1 MVINGLMVAIGAIF
15 GVLGRAFLS
24 KNIDKEK
31 RSAFPIATFVI
42 NMIGCFVLG
51 IVVALPLN
59 PHLLLM
65 LATGL
70 IGTFTTFSTFNV
82 ENMNLLREKK
92 YALLL
97 SYAGSTYVL
106 GILLIY
112 AGMTIGHLIG

>member
-1 MVINGLMVAIGAIF
+1 MMINGLMVAIGAVF
-15 GVLGRAFLS
+15 GVVGRAYLS
-24 KNIDKEK
+24 KNINTEK
-31 RSAFPIATFVI
+31 RSVFPVATFII
-42 NMIGCFVLG
+42 NMIGCFILG
-51 IVVALPLN
+51 IIIALPLN

-82 ENMNLLREKK
+82 ENMNLLREKR

-97 SYAGSTYVL
+97 SYAGSTYVG

-112 AGMTIGHLIG
+112 AGLATGHLIV